1 MNVRNACLGAGLLL
15 SLGVSIPADA
25 ADWGNGG
32 GSSRDYSRG
41 ATAVPAVPVPAP
53 VPIPEYRGG
62 WYIRLDAGVGVIG
75 EPSLSESGY
84 KYGEWDGIAGAPGTT
99 AGPDLLSLNS
109 SWFSSDFDTFATVG
123 GGVGYDFGH
132 GWRVDATVEK
142 RLLNVIQIG
151 GTDSWESWKYDP
163 QGTGSTTYG
172 LFDNSGPTGSPDG
185 KGDLKTTIHI
195 DDKTKLDGT
204 IWMLNAYYDLFTT
217 RGFTPYIGAGAGV
230 MWNVISR
237 RHKNDITRCDT
248 TGTPPCD
255 TQVPVSSTDVA
266 QSVDKAT
273 FAGAAMAGVSYEL
286 TETTS
291 LDIGYRYL
299 YMGGTEISLD
309 IPDSKGNLEHS
320 RLKIGDQGVHQVRA
334 GVRFNFN

>member
-15 SLGVSIPADA
+15 SLGASIPADA

-53 VPIPEYRGG
+53 VPIPVYLGG

-84 KYGEWDGIAGAPGTT
+84 VYGKDDGPGPLT
-99 AGPDLLSLNS
+99 GPADPRTIQSA
-109 SWFSSDFDTFATVG
+109 WFGNDFDTFATLG

-132 GWRVDATVEK
+132 GWRADATVEK
-142 RLLNVIQIG
+142 RTLNVIQIG
-151 GTDSWESWKYDP
+151 GTDSWDSYTYNTTCA
-163 QGTGSTTYG
+163 GCTTYG
-172 LFDNSGPTGSPDG
+172 ILDGNGDG
-185 KGDLKTTIHI
+185 KADQKTTYHI

-204 IWMLNAYYDLFTT
+204 IWLVNAYYDLFTT

-230 MWNVISR
+230 VWNVISR
-237 RHKNDITRCDT
+237 RHKDDT
-248 TGTPPCD
+248 STCVLTSTPACA

-273 FAGAAMAGVSYEL
+273 FAAAAMAGVSYEL

-309 IPDSKGNLEHS
+309 IPDSKGNLDHS
-320 RLKIGDQGVHQVRA
+320 RLKIGDQSVHQVRA